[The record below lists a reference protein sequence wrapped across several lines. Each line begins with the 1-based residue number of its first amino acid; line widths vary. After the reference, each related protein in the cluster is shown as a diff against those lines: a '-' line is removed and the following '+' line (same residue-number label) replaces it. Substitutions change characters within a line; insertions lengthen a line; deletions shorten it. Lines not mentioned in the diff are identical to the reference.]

1 MWSYVRHYDENM
13 FERLQA
19 NGYISTLDESIFEK
33 TEDEIILCLG
43 YDGLYG
49 VNNINRYMQKVNPS
63 NPVEWGNWV
72 YKVGDKVLFN
82 DNKRFGSV
90 LYNNLK
96 GTIVTIDRKDE
107 EKMCIRDRHS
117 IWAQGGFSEG
127 TPPYGYYRATAVSYT
142 HL

>member
-1 MWSYVRHYDENM
+1 M
-13 FERLQA
+13 
-19 NGYISTLDESIFEK
+19 
-33 TEDEIILCLG
+33 
-43 YDGLYG
+43 YG

-107 EKMCIRDRHS
+107 EIVFQIQKNFR
-117 IWAQGGFSEG
+117 QGHFL
-127 TPPYGYYRATAVSYT
+127 YRS
-142 HL
+142 